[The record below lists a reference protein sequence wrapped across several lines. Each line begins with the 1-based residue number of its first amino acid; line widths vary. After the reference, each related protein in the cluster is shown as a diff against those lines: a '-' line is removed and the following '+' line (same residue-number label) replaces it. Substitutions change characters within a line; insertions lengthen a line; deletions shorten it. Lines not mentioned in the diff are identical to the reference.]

1 MKNPSTRAPMPDPN
15 VEEIRAIRARLSERF
30 DNDIDKLCEY
40 LRRKEAEYG
49 DRVVKPGSLTSKG
62 PRSVASGKRA

>member
-1 MKNPSTRAPMPDPN
+1 MRKLSARDAMADPN
-15 VEEIRAIRARLSERF
+15 VEEIRTIRAKLSERF

-49 DRVVKPGSLTSKG
+49 DRIVKPAE
-62 PRSVASGKRA
+62 RSWIDAGTKYLEF